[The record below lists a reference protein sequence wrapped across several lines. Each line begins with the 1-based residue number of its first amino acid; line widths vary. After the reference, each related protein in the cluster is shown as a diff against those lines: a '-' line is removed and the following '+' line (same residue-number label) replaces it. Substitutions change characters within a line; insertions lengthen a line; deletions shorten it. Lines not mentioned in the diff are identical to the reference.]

1 MNATTFLMMVFIKK
15 MNFKIAHKTK
25 ENIARTFHLEYKSS
39 SAKRTQIM
47 GVNEFFYV
55 MHIGV
60 LESCRFNYNVLEKY
74 KKEFFKSSQCLKHMK
89 CIKTFWEKR
98 SFLFCQSFLAVAKVE
113 GELHFA
119 KSGVIVLCAK
129 LPGNCG
135 SFSGGIFVRFCFD
148 HPKITVFKGHLRCC

>member
-1 MNATTFLMMVFIKK
+1 

-25 ENIARTFHLEYKSS
+25 ENIARTFHLGIQKQRQENSNYG
-39 SAKRTQIM
+39 

-98 SFLFCQSFLAVAKVE
+98 SFLFRQSFFCCCE
-113 GELHFA
+113 GWRRTAFCKIWCNCTLR
-119 KSGVIVLCAK
+119 KTSWK
-129 LPGNCG
+129 LRKFFGWNIC
-135 SFSGGIFVRFCFD
+135 
-148 HPKITVFKGHLRCC
+148 